1 MDGYF
6 IHDGNIQQGPF
17 TVDQLK
23 EKSIR
28 RDTPVWKKGLTDWT
42 RAGDIIELKSLFEN
56 TPPAFQIPSRTTT
69 SHKKTLTEKTGTK
82 LGKFLGW
89 TGLFPPNSPK
99 GGASE
104 DPK

>member
-6 IHDGNIQQGPF
+6 IHDGNQQEGPF
-17 TVDQLK
+17 TVDELK

-42 RAGDIIELKSLFEN
+42 RAGDIPELKSLFEN
-56 TPPAFQIPSRTTT
+56 TPPPFQKPNPAHASN
-69 SHKKTLTEKTGTK
+69 KKTLTEKTGNK

-89 TGLFPPNSPK
+89 TGLFN
-99 GGASE
+99 
-104 DPK
+104 D